1 MKIMKKI
8 LLTVLVAVVLLWGCQ
23 AIFAKDKGNGK
34 AEGKHGASEQQVK
47 KTPKETTPKS
57 DVNEPSSQNK
67 KTSKDEG
74 DKGDG
79 EGKKKE
85 KHEIHEE
92 KSKDKEQSKPN
103 QDINEPAGK
112 SGKGKEKD
120 KEKAATE
127 DTGKGRKHEQ
137 QLESLEKKIE
147 HEQAKHLERKARL
160 EKIRELA
167 LKDNDTK
174 TVERVDSLIN
184 KEQQRYEGKIQ
195 RMAEKPQPKI
205 TESPADPDK
214 KINKENMAQ
223 ELGNLEKDIVQ
234 DANEK

>member
-8 LLTVLVAVVLLWGCQ
+8 LLSVLVAVVLLWSCQ

-34 AEGKHGASEQQVK
+34 GAGKHGAAEQRVK
-47 KTPKETTPKS
+47 KTQKETTPKN
-57 DVNEPSSQNK
+57 DVNEPRSQNK

-74 DKGDG
+74 DKEDD
-79 EGKKKE
+79 EGKEKE
-85 KHEIHEE
+85 KHKIHE
-92 KSKDKEQSKPN
+92 KQSKDKEQSKSN
-103 QDINEPAGK
+103 HDINEPAGK

-127 DTGKGRKHEQ
+127 EPGKGKKHEQ
-137 QLESLEKKIE
+137 QLESREKKIE

-167 LKDNDTK
+167 LKENDTK

-195 RMAEKPQPKI
+195 RTREKQQSQEQLKPK
-205 TESPADPDK
+205 K
-214 KINKENMAQ
+214 RC
-223 ELGNLEKDIVQ
+223 
-234 DANEK
+234 